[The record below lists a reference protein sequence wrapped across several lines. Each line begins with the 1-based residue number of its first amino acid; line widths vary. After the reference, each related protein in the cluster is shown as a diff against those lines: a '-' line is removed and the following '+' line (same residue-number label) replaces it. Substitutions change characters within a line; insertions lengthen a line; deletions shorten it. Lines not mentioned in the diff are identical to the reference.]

1 MRHSGKAHRARKA
14 SVPKL
19 RKTILERLVQT
30 RARGFT
36 VCAPLFPARISA
48 PARTESFFI
57 TFDNANGDEQDQV
70 FRGVIGPG
78 VGKSVKVGTHYRH
91 ENTLRTMME
100 FPQRDSTWAQRER
113 QKYSSQAAWDREQ
126 EIVHEAG
133 GGESNRDHPERTGR
147 VHRKVSG
154 SDDLLV

>member
-1 MRHSGKAHRARKA
+1 VQAKRAFQNSGKRFGTSSAN
-14 SVPKL
+14 
-19 RKTILERLVQT
+19 EGE
-30 RARGFT
+30 GFT
-36 VCAPLFPARISA
+36 VCAPVFPARISA

-70 FRGVIGPG
+70 FTGVIGPG
-78 VGKSVKVGTHYRH
+78 VDKSVKVGTHYRH

-113 QKYSSQAAWDREQ
+113 QKYSSQAAWDRVQ

-133 GGESNRDHPERTGR
+133 FNRKPAKRMA
-147 VHRKVSG
+147 
-154 SDDLLV
+154 LLCQFARRSWLSAQPDQDGLPIFCRE